1 MEPIK
6 RKSKRLIRWFG
17 MIFLILCALA
27 FIYTFT
33 SKWFVKKCIQLDKLS
48 VAVYIYNHQIY
59 REFLDEEM
67 DNYFLERINADVNTF
82 LSDDDLS
89 EENYLDEYEKKY
101 EFVMDE
107 LNILSRLKSS
117 AIVNYGK
124 EQMTIVKNEHDGRL
138 KYIEAEKAYYTGD
151 FIESMKIASEI
162 DESFSLIDSVHS
174 LYDDSV
180 SQILNTVATP
190 NSVKEYEDYIN
201 KLGEYI
207 AIVPEK
213 KLDKR
218 KTELEAELVVY
229 KEVVEY
235 IESADKFINDND
247 FINAVKVLHEPIK
260 KYPEEKHL
268 VLALEDCQSF
278 LVLNTAEKVKELVDK
293 REYKEAL
300 TIIEQAKEVYECED
314 FNILHEQVKTISK
327 PWYRLKTSVADKA
340 SAIMLYFKKD
350 ILNVKE
356 EGGVSYITRS
366 GEKILLGDYSEKNVS
381 LLSVT
386 GSGLLSL
393 VGLDAPLDIRD
404 FAYDVQHIGEE
415 ENWIIWLAVD
425 TVALLPVVGTVK
437 YLKYAKKT
445 GKVAETAADVS
456 KGIDSLSD
464 AVNAANMV
472 DNLADTKLGKVANV
486 GKEVKH
492 FEHIDTINQRY
503 KGMKHPVTGVKYNSK
518 KIELSDGQKLEGVFP
533 EFDCLYE
540 CKLPDNM
547 LKESD
552 AKQSAYCTEQLKK
565 EIEKNPSL
573 AKQFTTQQLEQ
584 IKNGGKISGLV
595 WHHNEQEGVM
605 QLVDSKIHDATKH
618 IGGRKI
624 WGGGTAL
631 R

>member
-1 MEPIK
+1 
-6 RKSKRLIRWFG
+6 
-17 MIFLILCALA
+17 
-27 FIYTFT
+27 
-33 SKWFVKKCIQLDKLS
+33 
-48 VAVYIYNHQIY
+48 
-59 REFLDEEM
+59 
-67 DNYFLERINADVNTF
+67 
-82 LSDDDLS
+82 
-89 EENYLDEYEKKY
+89 
-101 EFVMDE
+101 MDE

-437 YLKYAKKT
+437 YLKYAKK
-445 GKVAETAADVS
+445 
-456 KGIDSLSD
+456 
-464 AVNAANMV
+464 
-472 DNLADTKLGKVANV
+472 
-486 GKEVKH
+486 
-492 FEHIDTINQRY
+492 
-503 KGMKHPVTGVKYNSK
+503 
-518 KIELSDGQKLEGVFP
+518 LE
-533 EFDCLYE
+533 
-540 CKLPDNM
+540 KLPKLRLM
-547 LKESD
+547 FLKE
-552 AKQSAYCTEQLKK
+552 L
-565 EIEKNPSL
+565 IL
-573 AKQFTTQQLEQ
+573 
-584 IKNGGKISGLV
+584 
-595 WHHNEQEGVM
+595 
-605 QLVDSKIHDATKH
+605 
-618 IGGRKI
+618 
-624 WGGGTAL
+624 
-631 R
+631 